1 MSPAQALLSSVVTNS
16 GPNAAPITF
25 VDHVPSGL
33 QVQSASTAM
42 GTCAVSG
49 QTVTCTISGLLAGQ
63 STTVNVVV
71 MAAKAGSYAN
81 VVTVSVPSGVI
92 DPTSSNN
99 TASATLTVAALPRQ
113 CIVPGVR
120 KMTLASASALLKE
133 LGCRV
138 HSVKQHSGIKKGLV
152 ISVRGGVA
160 TYPYQQLVTLLVSS
174 GKKAKKKK

>member
-1 MSPAQALLSSVVTNS
+1 
-16 GPNAAPITF
+16 
-25 VDHVPSGL
+25 
-33 QVQSASTAM
+33 M

-71 MAAKAGSYAN
+71 MASKAGSYAN

-113 CIVPGVR
+113 CIVPGLR
-120 KMTLASASALLKE
+120 KTTLASARTLLKE

-138 HSVKQHSGIKKGLV
+138 DVVQSALQDQEGPCDQ
-152 ISVRGGVA
+152 RTRPGVA